1 MADVDEKVVTGT
13 RWVGTQGQPRVDMLQ
28 KRLADARE
36 AVVSHDVYHQLTS
49 LDRTRKFMELHV
61 FAVWDFM
68 SLLKALQ
75 RELTCIDVP
84 WLPRADRS
92 LVRLINELVLEEES
106 DLVGDGSS
114 SHFDLYR
121 AGMRQAGADL
131 TAIDSFTSVI
141 GSGTTLPDA
150 LATRAPDKVHDFVIG
165 DWDIIQSGD
174 PVATAATFAVGREG
188 LIPEMFTNLTR
199 LARQHP
205 DQLSLF
211 VDYLE
216 RHIQMD
222 AEVHMPMAFEM
233 VARLCGEDESRWLVA
248 EQAGRAALVR
258 RRDLWNNIRAAMN

>member
-1 MADVDEKVVTGT
+1 MSTLTGS
-13 RWVGTQGQPRVDMLQ
+13 RWAGTESQPRVDALQ
-28 KRLADARE
+28 ERLSDDRE
-36 AVVSHDVYHQLTS
+36 AVVGHDVYTRLTS
-49 LDRTRKFMELHV
+49 LDRTRRFMELHV

-75 RELTCIDVP
+75 RELTCVDVP
-84 WLPRADRS
+84 WLPPDNRC

-106 DLVGDGSS
+106 DLVGDGTS

-131 TAIDSFTSVI
+131 TAIDSFISLI
-141 GSGTTLPDA
+141 GGGTTLPDA
-150 LATRAPDKVHDFVIG
+150 LARCAPRNVQDFVIG
-165 DWDIIQSGD
+165 DWDVIQSGD

-188 LIPEMFTNLTR
+188 LIPEMFSNLTH

-205 DQLSLF
+205 NQLSVF

-233 VARLCGEDESRWLVA
+233 VAHLCGEDEGRWIVA
-248 EQAGRAALVR
+248 ERAGRAALVR
-258 RRDLWNNIRAAMN
+258 RCHLWNHIRAAIG

>member
-1 MADVDEKVVTGT
+1 MPALTAS
-13 RWVGTQGQPRVDMLQ
+13 RWAGTQGQPRVDVLHE
-28 KRLADARE
+28 RLADARQ
-36 AVVSHDVYHQLTS
+36 AVVGHDVYHQLTS
-49 LDRTRKFMELHV
+49 LDRTRRFMELHV

-75 RELTCIDVP
+75 RNLTCIDVP
-84 WLPRADRS
+84 WLPRVDRS

-121 AGMRQAGADL
+121 AGMRQAGADV
-131 TAIDSFTSVI
+131 TAIDSFINVI

-150 LATRAPDKVHDFVIG
+150 LAGCAPHKVHEFVLG
-165 DWDIIQSGD
+165 DWDVIQSGD

-188 LIPEMFTNLTR
+188 LIPDMFTNLTL

-205 DQLSLF
+205 DQLSIF

-222 AEVHMPMAFEM
+222 GEVHMPMAFEM
-233 VARLCGEDESRWLVA
+233 VAHLCGEDESRWLVA
-248 EQAGRAALVR
+248 ERAGRAALVR
-258 RRDLWNNIRAAMN
+258 RRDLWNHIGAAIN